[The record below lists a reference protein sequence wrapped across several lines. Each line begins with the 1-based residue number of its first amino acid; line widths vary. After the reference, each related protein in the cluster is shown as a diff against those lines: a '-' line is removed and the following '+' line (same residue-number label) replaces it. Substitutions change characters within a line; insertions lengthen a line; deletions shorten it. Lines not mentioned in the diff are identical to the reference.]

1 MQGDLGTRCAA
12 FRESAAGGVLAMPM
26 GIAGV
31 YSSPRHA
38 SRGAVRNDTTR
49 TEQRRFV

>member
-12 FRESAAGGVLAMPM
+12 FRESAAGGVLVMPM

-31 YSSPRHA
+31 YSS
-38 SRGAVRNDTTR
+38 R
-49 TEQRRFV
+49 TMRREVQ

>member
-1 MQGDLGTRCAA
+1 MRGDLATPCVGS
-12 FRESAAGGVLAMPM
+12 RESAAGGVLAMPM

-38 SRGAVRNDTTR
+38 SRGAVGNDTTR
-49 TEQRRFV
+49 TDQRRLA